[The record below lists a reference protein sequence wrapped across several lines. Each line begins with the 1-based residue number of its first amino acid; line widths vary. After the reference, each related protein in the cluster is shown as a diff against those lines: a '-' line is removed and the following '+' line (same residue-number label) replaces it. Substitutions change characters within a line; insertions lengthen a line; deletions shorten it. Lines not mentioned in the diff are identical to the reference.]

1 MASND
6 ETNEAEISLLFED
19 AKAKL
24 DKIDAQTQKEKK
36 QIVKDLANNLEGKI
50 PTDTISIEIV
60 NQLRGKVSERFIHN
74 CLDEKYKQKSQVENA
89 RKQKKNQEGIDVENL
104 AVIAPPNQEAEKKAI
119 TIEVDGREETAVS
132 SPSFGPVISGTC
144 TREEDDSIVSSC
156 QSSQTIV
163 KTDNREC
170 DRCKI
175 RGQKID
181 ELEEKVQHYEKII
194 EDLPIKTADQIISAE
209 TYSRETDQHVSNRIF
224 LSRNEVVIDCECSI
238 SWPIMQ
244 RYVQHIYKSG
254 KPLEVWFNFR
264 FNKQTATVIA
274 AYPGRIAERNR
285 IIWK

>member
-1 MASND
+1 LASDD
-6 ETNEAEISLLFED
+6 ETYEAEISLLFED

-89 RKQKKNQEGIDVENL
+89 RKQKKKKKKQEGVDVENL
-104 AVIAPPNQEAEKKAI
+104 AVLSPPNQEAKIKEI
-119 TIEVDGREETAVS
+119 IVDVDGREETAAVP
-132 SPSFGPVISGTC
+132 SPSSEPGMSETHRREGT
-144 TREEDDSIVSSC
+144 VPSC
-156 QSSQTIV
+156 HMQSSQTVI
-163 KTDNREC
+163 KSENMEC

-175 RGQKID
+175 
-181 ELEEKVQHYEKII
+181 LEEKVQNYEKII
-194 EDLPIKTADQIISAE
+194 EDIPIKTADQIISAE
-209 TYSRETDQHVSNRIF
+209 TYSRETDQHVNNSTSSSRI
-224 LSRNEVVIDCECSI
+224 EVVIDCECSI

-274 AYPGRIAERNR
+274 AYPGRITERNR
-285 IIWK
+285 TIWK